1 MMSQSNNHTLAKAS
15 IEAIVFHHWVQT
27 LWWRTEYRVYLTVY
41 IQLWHLLSYSH
52 LNITVWTDNF
62 CRATLR
68 NYKRPCTHKAK
79 AMLKRWTRYA
89 CFSSCVMRFVMA
101 TIFFTGLPHILAIS
115 SVQQYTRQCSYVP
128 AWWEYS
134 PAPPCNRPLAL
145 YKFLAQWP

>member
-1 MMSQSNNHTLAKAS
+1 MYTFGDGLHLHEYLPSVTLWLAWCHKAVTTLLAKAS

-52 LNITVWTDNF
+52 LNITVWTDDF

-68 NYKRPCTHKAK
+68 NCKRPCTHKAK
-79 AMLKRWTRYA
+79 AMWKRWTRYA

-101 TIFFTGLPHILAIS
+101 TIFLLVCLTYW
-115 SVQQYTRQCSYVP
+115 QYQVYNSIQDYV
-128 AWWEYS
+128 AMY
-134 PAPPCNRPLAL
+134 C
-145 YKFLAQWP
+145 Q